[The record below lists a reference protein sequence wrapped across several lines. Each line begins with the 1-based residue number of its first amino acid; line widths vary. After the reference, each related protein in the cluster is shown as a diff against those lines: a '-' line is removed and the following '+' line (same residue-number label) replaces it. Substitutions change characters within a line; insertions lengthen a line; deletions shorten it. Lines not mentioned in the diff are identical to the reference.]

1 MGKFWETYYLPGL
14 NQEEIEK
21 SEQTDYSKEVES
33 IITSLL
39 ESGENGYMYMYVEH
53 FAVYLKLSQHC

>member
-1 MGKFWETYYLPGL
+1 MQPSIIDSRR
-14 NQEEIEK
+14 NRK

-53 FAVYLKLSQHC
+53 LCCIPETITALLIGYTPI